1 MELTTIRE
9 LFKNREEYLDKQV
22 TVGGWIRSIR
32 DSKTFGFIVLNDGS
46 YFETLQV
53 VYHDKMENFAE
64 ISKLNVGAAVIVTG
78 TLVATPQ
85 AKQPFEIQ
93 ADTVEV
99 EGASAPDY
107 PLQKKR
113 HSFEYLRTI
122 AHLRPRTNTFQ
133 AVFRV
138 RSLTAYAIHKFF
150 QERGFVYVHT
160 PLITGSD
167 CEGAGEMFQVTTMDL
182 NNVPKN
188 EDGSVDYESLM
199 RLVEYQVQNGTDF
212 LCVLGTTAET
222 PTLTTEEKKKIKE
235 TVVERV
241 NGRIPI
247 LLGIS
252 SNCTQT
258 VVDTLKN
265 DDFTGVDAVL
275 VAVPYYNKPSQ
286 EGIYQ
291 HYKAIAKATDLPVV
305 LYNVPGRTGVN
316 MTAETTLR
324 LARDFDNIV
333 AIKEASGNITQMD
346 DIIKNKPE
354 NFDVIS
360 GDDGITFPLITLG
373 AVGVI
378 SVIGNAFPREF
389 SRMTRLAL
397 AGDYASALT
406 IHHKFTELFK
416 LLFVDG
422 NPAGVKA
429 MLNMMGM
436 IKNRL
441 RLPLVPTRIT
451 TYEEMRK
458 ILDELKI
465 KY

>member
-1 MELTTIRE
+1 M
-9 LFKNREEYLDKQV
+9 
-22 TVGGWIRSIR
+22 G
-32 DSKTFGFIVLNDGS
+32 
-46 YFETLQV
+46 
-53 VYHDKMENFAE
+53 
-64 ISKLNVGAAVIVTG
+64 
-78 TLVATPQ
+78 VA
-85 AKQPFEIQ
+85 
-93 ADTVEV
+93 
-99 EGASAPDY
+99 
-107 PLQKKR
+107 L
-113 HSFEYLRTI
+113 
-122 AHLRPRTNTFQ
+122 
-133 AVFRV
+133 
-138 RSLTAYAIHKFF
+138 
-150 QERGFVYVHT
+150 
-160 PLITGSD
+160 
-167 CEGAGEMFQVTTMDL
+167 
-182 NNVPKN
+182 
-188 EDGSVDYESLM
+188 
-199 RLVEYQVQNGTDF
+199 
-212 LCVLGTTAET
+212 TTAET
-222 PTLTTEEKKKIKE
+222 PTLTADEKRKIKE
-235 TVVERV
+235 MVIERV
-241 NGRIPI
+241 NGRVPI
-247 LLGIS
+247 LLGVG

-258 VVDTLKN
+258 VIDTLVN
-265 DDFTGVDAVL
+265 EDMTGVDAVL

-291 HYKAIAKATDLPVV
+291 HYKAIANATPLPVV

-316 MTAETTLR
+316 MTAETTMR

-354 NFDVIS
+354 DFDVIS

-397 AGDYASALT
+397 AGDYQNALT

-429 MLNMMGM
+429 MLSMMGM

-451 TYEEMRK
+451 TYEQMHR
-458 ILDELKI
+458 ILDGLKI
-465 KY
+465 KC

>member
-1 MELTTIRE
+1 M
-9 LFKNREEYLDKQV
+9 
-22 TVGGWIRSIR
+22 G
-32 DSKTFGFIVLNDGS
+32 
-46 YFETLQV
+46 
-53 VYHDKMENFAE
+53 
-64 ISKLNVGAAVIVTG
+64 
-78 TLVATPQ
+78 VA
-85 AKQPFEIQ
+85 
-93 ADTVEV
+93 
-99 EGASAPDY
+99 
-107 PLQKKR
+107 
-113 HSFEYLRTI
+113 
-122 AHLRPRTNTFQ
+122 
-133 AVFRV
+133 
-138 RSLTAYAIHKFF
+138 
-150 QERGFVYVHT
+150 
-160 PLITGSD
+160 LITP
-167 CEGAGEMFQVTTMDL
+167 F
-182 NNVPKN
+182 N
-188 EDGSVDYESLM
+188 ENGSVDYETLSK
-199 RLVEYQVQNGTDF
+199 LVEYQVQNGTDF

-222 PTLTTEEKKKIKE
+222 PTLTTEEKRKIKE
-235 TVVERV
+235 RVIERV

-258 VVDTLKN
+258 VVDTLKK

-291 HYKAIAKATDLPVV
+291 HYKAIANATKLPVV

-324 LARDFDNIV
+324 LARDFENIV
-333 AIKEASGNITQMD
+333 AIKEASGNISQMD
-346 DIIKNKPE
+346 DIIKNKPKD
-354 NFDVIS
+354 FDVIS

-397 AGDYASALT
+397 AGDYSNALS
-406 IHHKFTELFK
+406 IHHRFTELFN

-429 MLNMMGM
+429 MLSMMGM
-436 IKNRL
+436 VKNIL

-451 TYEEMRK
+451 TYEEMRR
-458 ILDELKI
+458 ILNELKI
-465 KY
+465 KC